1 MTKEQC
7 NELLTLVNDYGDAEE
22 IFGNF
27 VCETNRIEANNLYSD
42 IAGIISQEIIDAVN
56 REKAIEI
63 LRHIFD
69 ARIDNCIEVNS
80 YTAWTTARDIVEY
93 FLAGNI
99 ECLRQFDCLET
110 KED

>member
-22 IFGNF
+22 NFGDYNSK
-27 VCETNRIEANNLYSD
+27 TNGIRANNLYSD
-42 IAGIISQEIIDAVN
+42 IAGMIQQETIDAIN

-69 ARIDNCIEVNS
+69 ARIDNCIDAFS

-99 ECLRQFDCLET
+99 ECLREFDCLGI
-110 KED
+110 KQD